1 MEDYVLEEKVPIQ
14 KKPE

>member
-1 MEDYVLEEKVPIQ
+1 MEDYVVEEKVPIQ